1 MTSPRWYRANLWAAL
16 APYAVGAVTVA
27 LVALGAWVALQQ
39 YGARRYEAGRAS
51 LMQESHDWLKA
62 SNGQWRRVADSLTVE
77 TRHRDTVLVTRIV
90 RARATARRV
99 SEIAQ
104 SEQVGRD
111 VHTASPTI
119 QDSLTVRAAVQ
130 DSARSLYDTPLRAC
144 GVQLDSLAT
153 ECDRFRVA
161 ATAALA
167 AKDSAAARDSV
178 RLRAAALDAASYK
191 QQMLDTW
198 KARDDDAVKRRA
210 TRWLYVLAGAALTW
224 GVVR

>member
-1 MTSPRWYRANLWAAL
+1 M
-16 APYAVGAVTVA
+16 
-27 LVALGAWVALQQ
+27 ALGAWVALQQ

-62 SNGQWRRVADSLTVE
+62 SNGEWRRVSDS
-77 TRHRDTVLVTRIV
+77 
-90 RARATARRV
+90 TARVAVSRGRSLDSVLASSRQMAAAIARSRV
-99 SEIAQ
+99 AGLAKP
-104 SEQVGRD
+104 VDR
-111 VHTASPTI
+111 TASSSPTI

-130 DSARSLYDTPLRAC
+130 DSARSLYDTTLRAC

-191 QQMLDTW
+191 QQALDMW
-198 KARDDDAVKRRA
+198 RKLEDDAVKRRA

-224 GVVR
+224 GVMR